1 MTDRRFF
8 VRRLFVCIDFFLFAL
23 AEHAARI
30 SRIAPICVALG
41 NWPQSPI
48 IFCSHNL
55 CDDHCAPSAC
65 VEQLFHLSV
74 VTCARCHSLYSLG

>member
-30 SRIAPICVALG
+30 SNSSYL
-41 NWPQSPI
+41 
-48 IFCSHNL
+48 CS
-55 CDDHCAPSAC
+55 S
-65 VEQLFHLSV
+65 
-74 VTCARCHSLYSLG
+74 R